1 MLNPQETNNEYSK
14 LKELSSEE
22 PSLEIL
28 VEMAQNGEIDP
39 WDVDLEVVT
48 EKYLSRIQTSISSN
62 LKEAGKAIFFAST
75 LLRMK
80 SDILSMQAASALN
93 IGREEDDDYL
103 IEQELMD
110 FNLQEIQLGE
120 LDTAIVRK
128 SISKKTRYRP
138 IKLEDLLQALREA
151 QEEDER
157 RRKRTFDLSQFAD
170 MDIFIEPEIES
181 DDLLDLTHAENVEEA
196 IEKSRVYLKEYLL
209 NGNGIKFSRLCNFLQ
224 SWSNAFL
231 SVLFLSHESEIKV
244 IQHDFYGELWL
255 YEPES

>member
-1 MLNPQETNNEYSK
+1 
-14 LKELSSEE
+14 
-22 PSLEIL
+22 
-28 VEMAQNGEIDP
+28 MAQNGEIDP

-48 EKYLSRIQTSISSN
+48 EKYLSRIQSSITNN

-93 IGREEDDDYL
+93 IGREDDEDYL

-110 FNLQEIQLGE
+110 FNLQEIQLGV

-138 IKLEDLLQALREA
+138 IKLEDLLLALRDA
-151 QEEDER
+151 QEEDEK
-157 RRKRTFDLSQFAD
+157 RKRRSFDLSQFMD
-170 MDIFIEPEIES
+170 MDIFVEPEIES
-181 DDLLDLTHAENVEEA
+181 DDMLELTHAENIEEA
-196 IEKSRVYLKEYLL
+196 INKSKVYLKEYLL
-209 NGNGIKFSRLCNFLQ
+209 NGNGIKFSRLCGFLQ

-231 SVLFLSHESEIKV
+231 VVLFLAHENNVKI
-244 IQHDFYGELWL
+244 IQQDFYGELWL
-255 YEPES
+255 YEPER

>member
-1 MLNPQETNNEYSK
+1 
-14 LKELSSEE
+14 
-22 PSLEIL
+22 
-28 VEMAQNGEIDP
+28 MAQNGEIDP

-48 EKYLSRIQTSISSN
+48 EKYLSRIQSSITNN

-93 IGREEDDDYL
+93 IGREDDEDYL

-110 FNLQEIQLGE
+110 FNLQEIQLGV

-128 SISKKTRYRP
+128 SINKKARYRP
-138 IKLEDLLQALREA
+138 IKLEDLLLALRDA
-151 QEEDER
+151 QEEDEK
-157 RRKRTFDLSQFAD
+157 RKRRSFNLSQFMD

-181 DDLLDLTHAENVEEA
+181 DDMLELTHAENIEEA
-196 IEKSRVYLKEYLL
+196 INKSKVYLKEYLL
-209 NGNGIKFSRLCNFLQ
+209 NGNGIKFSRLREFLQ

-231 SVLFLSHESEIKV
+231 VVLFLAHENNVKI
-244 IQHDFYGELWL
+244 IQQDFYGELWL
-255 YEPES
+255 YEPER

>member
-1 MLNPQETNNEYSK
+1 
-14 LKELSSEE
+14 
-22 PSLEIL
+22 
-28 VEMAQNGEIDP
+28 MAQNGEIDP

-48 EKYLSRIQTSISSN
+48 EKYLSRIQSSITNN

-93 IGREEDDDYL
+93 IGREDDEDYL

-110 FNLQEIQLGE
+110 FNLQEIQLGV

-128 SISKKTRYRP
+128 SINKKARYRP
-138 IKLEDLLQALREA
+138 IKLEDLLLALRDA
-151 QEEDER
+151 QEEDEK
-157 RRKRTFDLSQFAD
+157 RKRRSFDLSQFMD

-181 DDLLDLTHAENVEEA
+181 DDMLELTHAENIEEA
-196 IEKSRVYLKEYLL
+196 INKSKVYLKEYLL
-209 NGNGIKFSRLCNFLQ
+209 NGNGIKFSRLCGFLQ

-231 SVLFLSHESEIKV
+231 VVLFLAHENNVKI
-244 IQHDFYGELWL
+244 IQQDFYGELWL
-255 YEPES
+255 YEPER